1 MVFEKIKMITIN
13 TKVKTHTI
21 VNKKDRLLSELS
33 QDSGLF
39 LNMRCG
45 GQGSCGGCAVALEE
59 GVFLVNGKEVEIKN
73 KCKRSALACK
83 TKVLSTEAIL
93 GVPDS
98 SLIEL
103 TGKIDQDFQLKSF
116 IEDTQTKK
124 FFMKIPPS
132 TLEDPVPDTEK
143 LQVELKNRSLLKN
156 IYLPLDALQKLPDA
170 LKVGHQSIT
179 VTIGKIRSYWF
190 VINIEPGD
198 TTKVHLAVAID
209 IGTTTVV
216 GVLIDLSNCQ
226 IIGKASRYNQ
236 QITKADDVASRISY
250 ATNLARVKQLQ
261 RLVVEDTINPI
272 VEELCQNTG
281 YKPLQINRM
290 AISGNTIM
298 TLLFLGVSPET
309 IGKIP
314 FQPTVRDPGEYLA
327 KDIGVNINSHGIIDM
342 IPAISGYVGGD
353 ITSDIYV
360 SQIHKNDSIS
370 LMVDIGTNGEMIFAN
385 KNKLVA
391 CAVPAGP
398 AFEGAGIKFGCRAV
412 TGAIDTIK
420 FNKYGVPIFT
430 TIGGAKPKGICGS
443 ALIDFIAGAFEQG
456 YLNSSGR
463 YNYEELKKKNLLM
476 EVPDCDGYGIGVILA
491 GALQTDIDGPIY
503 ISEQDI
509 AQILQAKAAIYAG
522 LKTLIQSQGFTFK
535 EINKFILAGG
545 FAKHINLKNAITMG
559 LLPDIPLERIEVIGN
574 GSLAGSFLTLIEPN
588 ALADM
593 KEISK
598 MPETIELNL
607 EPEFQNNYI
616 DALFLPNA
624 DENEFESVLKKS

>member
-1 MVFEKIKMITIN
+1 MITIS
-13 TKVKTHTI
+13 TKSKIQDVE
-21 VNKKDRLLSELS
+21 NKPDRLLSELS
-33 QDSGLF
+33 QDVGLF

-45 GQGSCGGCAVALEE
+45 GQGTCGGCAVALEE
-59 GVFLVNGKEVEIKN
+59 GIFLVNGKEIEIKN
-73 KCKRSALACK
+73 KCKHSALACK
-83 TKVLSTEAIL
+83 TKSMSAHAKFV
-93 GVPDS
+93 VPDS

-124 FFMKIPPS
+124 FFMQIPLS
-132 TLEDPVPDTEK
+132 TLEDPVPDKEK
-143 LQVELKNRSLLKN
+143 VQAELVKRSLLRN
-156 IYLPLDALQKLPDA
+156 IYLPLDSLQKLPNA
-170 LKVGHQSIT
+170 LKLGNQNIT
-179 VTIGKIRSYWF
+179 VTIGRIRSYWF
-190 VINIEPGD
+190 VINIEPND
-198 TTKVHLAVAID
+198 TTKIHLALAID

-236 QITKADDVASRISY
+236 QITKADDVASRITY
-250 ATNLARVKQLQ
+250 ASTNARVKHLQ

-272 VEELCQNTG
+272 IQELCLNTG
-281 YKPLQINRM
+281 FNSLQINRM

-298 TLLFLGVSPET
+298 THLFLGISPET

-342 IPAISGYVGGD
+342 IPAISGYIGGD

-398 AFEGAGIKFGCRAV
+398 AFEGSGIKFGCRAV
-412 TGAIDTIK
+412 TGAIDTIR
-420 FNKYGVPIFT
+420 FNKYGMPIFT

-443 ALIDFIAGAFEQG
+443 ALIDFIAGAFENG
-456 YLNSSGR
+456 YLSSSGR
-463 YNYEELKKKNLLM
+463 FNREDLKLKNLLIDLT
-476 EVPDCDGYGIGVILA
+476 ECENASFGVIIA
-491 GALQTDIDGPIY
+491 TALQSDIGTPIY
-503 ISEQDI
+503 ITEQDI

-522 LKTLIQSQGFTFK
+522 LKTLVQSQGYAFN

-545 FAKHINLKNAITMG
+545 FAKHINLKNAIMMG
-559 LLPDIPLERIEVIGN
+559 LLPNIELEKIEVIGN

-588 ALADM
+588 ALTDM

-598 MPETIELNL
+598 MPKTIELNL
-607 EPEFQNNYI
+607 EPRFQNNYI

-624 DENEFESVLKKS
+624 DENEFLSLKFKKII

>member
-1 MVFEKIKMITIN
+1 MITIN
-13 TKVKTHTI
+13 TKVKTHSI
-21 VNKKDRLLSELS
+21 VNRRERLLSELT

-59 GVFLVNGKEVEIKN
+59 GLYLVNGKEIEIKN

-83 TKVLSTEAIL
+83 TRVLSSEAEL
-93 GVPDS
+93 SVPDS

-124 FFMKIPPS
+124 FYMKLPPS
-132 TLEDPVPDTEK
+132 TLEDPVADTEK

-156 IYLPLDALQKLPDA
+156 IYLPLDALQKLPEA
-170 LKVGHQSIT
+170 LKVGRQEIT
-179 VTIGKIRSYWF
+179 VTIGRIRSYWF

-198 TTKVHLAVAID
+198 TRKVHLAVAVD

-236 QITKADDVASRISY
+236 QITQADDVASRISY
-250 ATNLARVKQLQ
+250 ANNQSRVKQLQ

-281 YKPLQINRM
+281 FKPGQINRM

-298 TLLFLGVSPET
+298 TSLFLGVSPET

-314 FQPTVRDPGEYLA
+314 FQPAVRDPGEYLA
-327 KDIGVNINSHGIIDM
+327 RDVGVNINSHGIIDM
-342 IPAISGYVGGD
+342 VPAISGYVGGD

-398 AFEGAGIKFGCRAV
+398 AFEGAGIKFGCRAIS
-412 TGAIDTIK
+412 GAIDTIK
-420 FNKYGVPIFT
+420 FNNYGIPIYT

-443 ALIDFIAGAFEQG
+443 ALIDFIAGAFELG
-456 YLNSSGR
+456 YLNGSGR
-463 YNYEELKKKNLLM
+463 FNYESLKEKNLMM
-476 EVPDCDGYGIGVILA
+476 EVPECNGFSLGVLLA
-491 GALQTDIDGPIY
+491 NAIQTDISGPIY
-503 ISEQDI
+503 ITEQDI
-509 AQILQAKAAIYAG
+509 AQILQAKAAIFAG
-522 LKTLIQSQGFTFK
+522 LKTLIQSQGFSFN

-545 FAKHINLKNAITMG
+545 FAKHINLRNAITIG
-559 LLPDIPLERIEVIGN
+559 LLPDISIEKIEVIGN
-574 GSLAGSFLTLIEPN
+574 GSLAGSFLTIIEPN
-588 ALADM
+588 ALVDM

-598 MPETIELNL
+598 MPKTIELNL
-607 EPEFQNNYI
+607 EPEFQDNYI

-624 DENEFESVLKKS
+624 DEKEFKSVIKKY

>member
-1 MVFEKIKMITIN
+1 MITIN
-13 TKVKTHTI
+13 TKVKTHSI
-21 VNKKDRLLSELS
+21 VNRRERLLSELT

-59 GVFLVNGKEVEIKN
+59 GLYLVNGKEIEIKN

-83 TKVLSTEAIL
+83 TRVLSSEAEL
-93 GVPDS
+93 SVPDS

-124 FFMKIPPS
+124 FYMKLPPS
-132 TLEDPVPDTEK
+132 TLEDPVADTEK

-156 IYLPLDALQKLPDA
+156 IYLPLDALQKLPEA
-170 LKVGHQSIT
+170 LKVGRQEIT
-179 VTIGKIRSYWF
+179 VTIGRIRSYWF

-198 TTKVHLAVAID
+198 TRKVHLAVAVD

-236 QITKADDVASRISY
+236 QITQADDVASRISY
-250 ATNLARVKQLQ
+250 ANNQSRVKQLQ

-281 YKPLQINRM
+281 FKPGQINRM

-298 TLLFLGVSPET
+298 TSLFLGVSPET

-314 FQPTVRDPGEYLA
+314 FQPAVRDPGEYLA
-327 KDIGVNINSHGIIDM
+327 RDVGVNINSHGIIDM
-342 IPAISGYVGGD
+342 VPAISGYVGGD

-398 AFEGAGIKFGCRAV
+398 AFEGAGIKFGCRAIS
-412 TGAIDTIK
+412 GAIDTIK
-420 FNKYGVPIFT
+420 FNNYGIPIYT

-443 ALIDFIAGAFEQG
+443 ALIDFIAGAFELG
-456 YLNSSGR
+456 YLNGSGR
-463 YNYEELKKKNLLM
+463 FNYESLKEKNLMM
-476 EVPDCDGYGIGVILA
+476 EVPECNGFGLGVLLA
-491 GALQTDIDGPIY
+491 NAIQTDIGSPIY
-503 ISEQDI
+503 ITEQDI
-509 AQILQAKAAIYAG
+509 AQILQAKAAIFAG
-522 LKTLIQSQGFTFK
+522 LKTLIQSQGFSFN

-545 FAKHINLKNAITMG
+545 FAKHINLRNAITIG
-559 LLPDIPLERIEVIGN
+559 LLPDISIEKIEVIGN
-574 GSLAGSFLTLIEPN
+574 GSLAGSFLTIIEPN
-588 ALADM
+588 ALVDM

-598 MPETIELNL
+598 MPKTIELNL
-607 EPEFQNNYI
+607 EPEFQDNYI

-624 DENEFESVLKKS
+624 DEKEFKSVIKKY